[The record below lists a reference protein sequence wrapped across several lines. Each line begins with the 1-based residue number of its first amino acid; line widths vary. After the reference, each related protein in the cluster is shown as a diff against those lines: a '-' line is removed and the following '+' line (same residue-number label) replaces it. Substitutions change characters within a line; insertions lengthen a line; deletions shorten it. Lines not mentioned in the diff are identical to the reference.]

1 MRSAENATGA
11 GSTAGAAGE
20 TVGRPPLLLMAAAA
34 QGLEAIGLGVVVVAN
49 IVEEASGQ
57 DWQSSNAIAIIV
69 VEVITAIGVAA
80 IASAVARMI
89 PWSRTPAVMTQ
100 IFAALI
106 ALWLLEAH
114 RLWFGLPTLLLA
126 IAGLVGILAPTSLR
140 ALTRKG

>member
-1 MRSAENATGA
+1 
-11 GSTAGAAGE
+11 
-20 TVGRPPLLLMAAAA
+20 
-34 QGLEAIGLGVVVVAN
+34 
-49 IVEEASGQ
+49 
-57 DWQSSNAIAIIV
+57 
-69 VEVITAIGVAA
+69 VITAIGVAA